1 MMAKL
6 IGAAAI
12 LLGVVAACAAPESA
26 GPSATPASSS
36 GAIAPANPQPTGL
49 KPGLAVNYYF
59 ADFGHVDE
67 VVDVASRK
75 DPLVGEPLADLS
87 FRGSG
92 KVLGTK
98 FDNLVGAVITGFI
111 RFPEARSYRLRVVSN
126 DGVRVNLSG
135 QTIYADPKPHP
146 DRTLGPVDVEIPE
159 AGWYPIEVVWFERKG
174 SHALQLAWSSGGG
187 FIPVPAELYGH

>member
-1 MMAKL
+1 MKAKL

-12 LLGVVAACAAPESA
+12 LLGVVAACAGPRDSA
-26 GPSATPASSS
+26 GPSATPAASS
-36 GAIAPANPQPTGL
+36 GVIAPANPQPTGL
-49 KPGLAVNYYF
+49 KPGLAVNIYF

-67 VVDVASRK
+67 VVDIASRK

-87 FRGSG
+87 FRSSG

-98 FDNLVGAVITGFI
+98 FDNLVGAVITGYV
-111 RFPEARSYRLRVVSN
+111 RFPEARGYRLRVVSN
-126 DGVRVNLSG
+126 DGVRVTLSG
-135 QTIYADPKPHP
+135 QTIYEDPKPHP

-174 SHALQLAWSSGGG
+174 SHALQLAWSAEGGSG
-187 FIPVPAELYGH
+187 PQYGH